1 MKCKWCGKEF
11 QSERTLSAHM
21 CVKKRRWADR
31 DMSHIRLGHRAF
43 QMFYELNTSA
53 KEPKSMEDFIMSQYY
68 EAFVKYGRA
77 CQVNEWLEPEKYT
90 EWLITKG
97 IKLKQWASDKSY
109 NTYIQDFVRKE
120 TGLRALERT
129 VVYLS
134 KWSEEADKDWQ
145 SYFEVVSP
153 SRAVH
158 DIRSAKVSPWVIYL
172 SQTGDLLLQKFN
184 DEQVAMI
191 KDFIDPPFWMKLF
204 ANNKEEVR
212 EIKHAC
218 KEANL

>member
-1 MKCKWCGKEF
+1 
-11 QSERTLSAHM
+11 
-21 CVKKRRWADR
+21 
-31 DMSHIRLGHRAF
+31 MS
-43 QMFYELNTSA
+43 
-53 KEPKSMEDFIMSQYY
+53 PYY

-97 IKLKQWASDKSY
+97 VKLKQWTSDKSY

-191 KDFIDPPFWMKLF
+191 KDFIDPPPPVPSIKRIIGISYSF
-204 ANNKEEVR
+204 ANFSAAIIFSHIAASDAPPLMVKSSP
-212 EIKHAC
+212 
-218 KEANL
+218 

>member
-1 MKCKWCGKEF
+1 
-11 QSERTLSAHM
+11 
-21 CVKKRRWADR
+21 
-31 DMSHIRLGHRAF
+31 
-43 QMFYELNTSA
+43 MFYELNTSA
-53 KEPKSMEDFIMSQYY
+53 KQPKSMEDFIMSPYY

-97 IKLKQWASDKSY
+97 VKLKQWTSDKSY

-134 KWSEEADKDWQ
+134 KWSEETDNDWQ
-145 SYFEVVSP
+145 SYFELVSP

-158 DIRSAKVSPWVIYL
+158 DIRSAKISPWVIYL
-172 SQTGDLLLQKFN
+172 SKTGDELLKKFN
-184 DEQVAMI
+184 DEQVEMI

-204 ANNKEEVR
+204 ANNKEEVK
-212 EIKHAC
+212 EIKLAC
-218 KEANL
+218 EEANI

>member
-1 MKCKWCGKEF
+1 M
-11 QSERTLSAHM
+11 
-21 CVKKRRWADR
+21 
-31 DMSHIRLGHRAF
+31 
-43 QMFYELNTSA
+43 Y
-53 KEPKSMEDFIMSQYY
+53 
-68 EAFVKYGRA
+68 KYGRA

-97 IKLKQWASDKSY
+97 IKLKQWTSDKSY

-129 VVYLS
+129 VIYLS
-134 KWSEEADKDWQ
+134 KWSEEADTDWQ

-158 DIRSAKVSPWVIYL
+158 DIRSAKISPWVIYL
-172 SQTGDLLLQKFN
+172 SKTGDLLLEKFN
-184 DEQVAMI
+184 DEQVGMI

-204 ANNKEEVR
+204 SNNKEEVKQ
-212 EIKHAC
+212 IKQAC
-218 KEANL
+218 EEANI